1 MWVRAKRLRQMIH
14 LRVFHQILLYTANR
28 PHQAQCDRVG
38 VPPGS
43 PSTTAQAA
51 LDGNLFFLQLYTEVG
66 GFLDAAPHLQHDSGG
81 CFDALSVR
89 RFFFFNGL
97 L

>member
-1 MWVRAKRLRQMIH
+1 M
-14 LRVFHQILLYTANR
+14 
-28 PHQAQCDRVG
+28 
-38 VPPGS
+38 PPGS

-66 GFLDAAPHLQHDSGG
+66 GFLDAAPHLQHDAGG

-89 RFFFFNGL
+89 RFFFLMVYYNIIYVSSFRNYALQTGEKYNIR
-97 L
+97 